1 MGDLPIPENTRR
13 RARQKSIDKNVAGA
27 IKLAFFAYL
36 NRDQESLDVADL
48 VMREC
53 GYPKLDPIR

>member
-1 MGDLPIPENTRR
+1 MPIRNLDGKERET
-13 RARQKSIDKNVAGA
+13 RQKSIDKNVAGA
-27 IKLAFFAYL
+27 MKLAFFAYL

-53 GYPKLDPIR
+53 GYPRLEPIR